1 MGKITYT
8 NSRGQSIELNSS
20 GPFYLSD
27 FDTGTPKTTML
38 TSKAPG
44 QDGVTREDTIFDERS
59 PVANG
64 AVIGTSYEDTLI
76 KRKWLCSVFNPKLM
90 GVLIYEND
98 TETYKINCTVQE
110 LPTFKNGDSI
120 AQEFQIQFYCPDPY
134 WKSLDE
140 IKEEMA
146 LWVGDFEFDLEIP
159 AEGIEM
165 GHRMS
170 TLIANCFNNGD
181 VNCGVRVEFIA
192 LATVVNPSLLNVYTQ
207 EYIKVKRTLNAGDK
221 LVINTGFGSKRVEM
235 VKTDGTAL
243 NVFNYIDLQTTFL
256 QLAPGDNLLRYNAE
270 SGIDNLEVA
279 IYFTP
284 KYVGV

>member
-1 MGKITYT
+1 MGKLTYT
-8 NSRGQSIELNSS
+8 NSRGQSVELNSS

-64 AVIGTSYEDTLI
+64 AVIGISFEDTLI
-76 KRKWLCSVFNPKLM
+76 KRKWLCSVLNPKLM

-110 LPTFKNGDSI
+110 IPTFKNGDSI

-134 WKSLDE
+134 WKAIDE

-146 LWVGDFEFDLEIP
+146 DWVGDFEFTFEIP
-159 AEGIEM
+159 NDTGIEM

-181 VNCGVRVEFIA
+181 IECGIKVEFTA
-192 LATVVNPSLLNVYTQ
+192 LASVVNPSILNVYTQ
-207 EYIKVKRTLNAGDK
+207 EFIKVKRTLAAGDK
-221 LVINTGFGSKRVEM
+221 IVINTEFGNKKVEM
-235 VKTDGTAL
+235 IHDGIST

-256 QLAPGDNLLRYNAE
+256 QLEPGDNLLRYDAE